1 MARKLGNHRT
11 MKRGED
17 KFSAQDHF
25 FIFALFVL
33 MELWVGV
40 QGEIQC
46 SCLHTLWQTL
56 MSQFQLEED
65 DRDVTQSSQHHR
77 VFEGSIQVDS
87 QRHMLMRKKSTRVD
101 KVFPYYLRE
110 TMRESSGSSLQ
121 VPENHWTKS
130 GLWVFHSPH
139 LPNIE
144 NANLKK
150 TFLQMIIK
158 NYLTHYFIISSL
170 VEPWRI
176 FKLLCY
182 HIISINRC
190 CYYCFS
196 YHYHPCELMLHE
208 YWLSSRNVM
217 AQKKC
222 LGNGVEEVDFSF
234 QLFYR
239 FLEVFL
245 G

>member
-1 MARKLGNHRT
+1 MIKIEG
-11 MKRGED
+11 D

-56 MSQFQLEED
+56 ISQFQLGED
-65 DRDVTQSSQHHR
+65 DRAVSQSSEHHR
-77 VFEGSIQVDS
+77 LFDRSIQVDS
-87 QRHMLMRKKSTRVD
+87 QRHRPMRKTSTSVD

-110 TMRESSGSSLQ
+110 TTKEWSGSSLQ

-130 GLWVFHSPH
+130 GHWVFHSH

-144 NANLKK
+144 NANLNKI
-150 TFLQMIIK
+150 FLQMIFK
-158 NYLTHYFIISSL
+158 NSLTHYFIISSL

-190 CYYCFS
+190 WYYYFS
-196 YHYHPCELMLHE
+196 
-208 YWLSSRNVM
+208 
-217 AQKKC
+217 
-222 LGNGVEEVDFSF
+222 
-234 QLFYR
+234 
-239 FLEVFL
+239 
-245 G
+245 